1 MSARHSWHFKNN
13 LGNIT
18 SRNTANYSVT
28 TAANRL
34 TSISRYPYEVT
45 AN

>member
-13 LGNIT
+13 LGYIA
-18 SRNTANYSVT
+18 SQKTANYSVT

-34 TSISRYPYEVT
+34 TSYGQYPYGVT